1 MTPRPRNAT
10 FAIVSSTLPCDPGND
25 YMKTMAPTKQQVLDR
40 LAQVAAPDGT
50 PLTATGALSEVVVS
64 DGKVFFS
71 ITVDA
76 AVVQGWES
84 VRQRAEAAARS
95 VPGVQSALVA
105 LTAERKA
112 GTSAPRPAERGAPPA
127 GSGPRAAHSPISVAG
142 VDSIIAVASGKGGV
156 GKSTTAVNL
165 ALGLSHLGL
174 RVGILDADIYGPSLP
189 KLLAVRER
197 PQTLGGTR
205 LKPITRYGLTVM
217 SIGFLIEEETPMIWR
232 GPMVISALTQMLREV
247 EWGELDVMVVDMPP
261 GTGDAQLTMAQ
272 QVPLKGAVIVS
283 TPQDLALIDARRGI
297 AMFRRVN
304 VPVLGIVE
312 NMSYFLC
319 PQCGTRSDVF
329 SHGGARHEAERLD
342 VPFLGEVPLHMN
354 IRETSDSGSPVVATA
369 PDGALAGVYRDIAAK
384 VRDQLKGPTR
394 PVPRIV
400 IEA

>member
-1 MTPRPRNAT
+1 M
-10 FAIVSSTLPCDPGND
+10 
-25 YMKTMAPTKQQVLDR
+25 
-40 LAQVAAPDGT
+40 VAAPCLAAENNAMAVTRDQVLAALEGVKSPEGT
-50 PLTATGALSEVVVS
+50 PLPKTGTLSEVVAS

-76 AVVQGWES
+76 AEVKAWEP
-84 VRQRAEAAARS
+84 VRKRAEEAVRALS
-95 VPGVQSALVA
+95 GVQSALVA

-112 GTSAPRPAERGAPPA
+112 GAGGARPSPAAPARGQAAPRGESAQ
-127 GSGPRAAHSPISVAG
+127 G
-142 VDSIIAVASGKGGV
+142 VPGVEAIIAVASGKGGV

-165 ALGLSHLGL
+165 ALGLAALGL
-174 RVGILDADIYGPSLP
+174 KVGILDADIYGPSLP
-189 KLLAVRER
+189 KLLAIKER

-217 SIGFLIEEETPMIWR
+217 SIGFLIDEETPMIWR

-247 EWGELDVMVVDMPP
+247 EWGKLDVMVVDMPP

-319 PQCGTRSDVF
+319 PECGARSDIF
-329 SHGGARHEAERLD
+329 GHGGARHEAERLG
-342 VPFLGEVPLHMN
+342 VPFLGEVPLHMT
-354 IRETSDSGSPVVATA
+354 IREKSDAGLPVVATE
-369 PDGALAGVYRDIAAK
+369 PDGPHAKIYRDIAAG
-384 VRDQLKGPTR
+384 VRDQLKGAGAAHAA
-394 PVPRIV
+394 PRIV